1 MRILIFMQG
10 FVFIWQAIAKLK
22 WSQPSPIQ
30 VWALGYRVV
39 YQLFFE
45 VAY

>member
-30 VWALGYRVV
+30 VWALYRVV